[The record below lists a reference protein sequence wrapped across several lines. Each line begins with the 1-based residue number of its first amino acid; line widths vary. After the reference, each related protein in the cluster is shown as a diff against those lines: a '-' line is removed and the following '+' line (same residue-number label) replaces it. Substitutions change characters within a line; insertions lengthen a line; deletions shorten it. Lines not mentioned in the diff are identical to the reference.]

1 MIKIGVKLQS
11 KKEIEER
18 LRSIF
23 GEKNFKV
30 REFESEEED
39 LFFKE
44 ELDDDFDLILIIK
57 VVEVDEEVVLMEQEL
72 DILLVIFSR
81 KRIMRMYVD
90 DVEEEKISKR

>member
-57 VVEVDEEVVLMEQEL
+57 AVEVDEEAVLMEQEL

>member
-44 ELDDDFDLILIIK
+44 ELDDDFDLILINK
-57 VVEVDEEVVLMEQEL
+57 AVEVDEEAVLMEQEL

>member
-57 VVEVDEEVVLMEQEL
+57 VVEVDEEAVLMEQEL

>member
-57 VVEVDEEVVLMEQEL
+57 VVEVDEEAVLMEQEL
-72 DILLVIFSR
+72 DILLVIFLR

>member
-30 REFESEEED
+30 REFEREEED

-57 VVEVDEEVVLMEQEL
+57 AVEVDEEAVLMEQEL